1 MTPKRNGPTAGKI
14 EILKEA
20 MIMAMTMVIGF
31 PYQRLDCCLLGSLWL
46 AESIRFRPGIWGR
59 LMI

>member
-1 MTPKRNGPTAGKI
+1 
-14 EILKEA
+14 
-20 MIMAMTMVIGF
+20 MAMTMVIGF